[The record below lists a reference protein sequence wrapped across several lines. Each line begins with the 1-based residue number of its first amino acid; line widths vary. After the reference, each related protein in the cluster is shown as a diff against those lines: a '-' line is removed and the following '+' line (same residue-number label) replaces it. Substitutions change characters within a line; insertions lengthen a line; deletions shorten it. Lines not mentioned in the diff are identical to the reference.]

1 MERFKLKKTIDQLE
15 DQARAAS
22 VGHFLRRVQVE
33 FERDNWVLRGMGSE
47 DVALARLVYVAIQ
60 NSDSSLVL
68 KRVFWK
74 GSSTVD
80 RVFRVVLGILR
91 KQYGRKKADMGFL
104 ALSSFLVGDIQVV
117 FEPGIV
123 IECVKQSWGGLL
135 QVLAK
140 T

>member
-60 NSDSSLVL
+60 NSDSLFS
-68 KRVFWK
+68 
-74 GSSTVD
+74 
-80 RVFRVVLGILR
+80 
-91 KQYGRKKADMGFL
+91 GF
-104 ALSSFLVGDIQVV
+104 
-117 FEPGIV
+117 E
-123 IECVKQSWGGLL
+123 
-135 QVLAK
+135 
-140 T
+140 